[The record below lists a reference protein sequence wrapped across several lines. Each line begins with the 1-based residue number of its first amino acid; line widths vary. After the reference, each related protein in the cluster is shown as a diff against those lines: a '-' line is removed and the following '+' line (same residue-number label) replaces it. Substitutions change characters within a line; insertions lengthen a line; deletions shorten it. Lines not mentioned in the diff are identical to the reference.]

1 MIFDADD
8 DHDVAADDDDDNDD
22 DDDKGDDDDGDVG
35 ESMLTGQNA
44 FPGQVALQVERNLIV
59 WRKQQTV

>member
-8 DHDVAADDDDDNDD
+8 DYDVAADDDDDNDD

-44 FPGQVALQVERNLIV
+44 FPGQVALQVGRNLIV
-59 WRKQQTV
+59 